1 METEKISSQ
10 RLAIITGLY
19 ICGGMILYFMLMSLF
34 GLAAISELRF
44 LNFVIA
50 GAGAAIAIKYYNR
63 RTQSH
68 IRYLEGLNLSFTA
81 ILASAVFFAVFIFFY
96 FSMIN
101 PELLD
106 VIKTDAP
113 IMGKYLTPF
122 SASVSVIAEG
132 IVSGLILSFALM
144 QYFKDD
150 TLHSPFKQRGQKSPQ
165 PEKES

>member
-1 METEKISSQ
+1 METPKISSQ

-19 ICGGMILYFMLMSLF
+19 ICGAMILYFLLMKSL
-34 GLAAISELRF
+34 GLADVAELRF

-50 GAGAAIAIKYYNR
+50 GAGAAAAIRYYNK

-81 ILASAVFFAVFIFFY
+81 ILSSAVFFAIFVYFY
-96 FSMIN
+96 FAAID
-101 PELLD
+101 PELLA
-106 VIKTDAP
+106 VIKKDAP
-113 IMGKYLTPF
+113 VMGTYLTPF

-132 IVSGLILSFALM
+132 VVSGLILSFALM

-150 TLHSPFKQRGQKSPQ
+150 DLHHPYKQRGHKLPE